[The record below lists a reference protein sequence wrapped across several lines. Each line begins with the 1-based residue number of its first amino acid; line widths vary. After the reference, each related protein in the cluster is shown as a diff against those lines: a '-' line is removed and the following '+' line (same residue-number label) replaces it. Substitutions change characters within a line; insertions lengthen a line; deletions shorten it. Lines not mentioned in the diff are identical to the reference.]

1 MLVIK
6 IIKGYFTLKLCICRE
21 KIKRCKECLI
31 VLPNKSQLVL
41 GKDQS
46 FTFDH
51 VFDDQTSQNTIYS
64 DTVKPLVLSCLDGYN
79 ATVFA
84 YGQTGKR

>member
-1 MLVIK
+1 M
-6 IIKGYFTLKLCICRE
+6 
-21 KIKRCKECLI
+21 
-31 VLPNKSQLVL
+31 L